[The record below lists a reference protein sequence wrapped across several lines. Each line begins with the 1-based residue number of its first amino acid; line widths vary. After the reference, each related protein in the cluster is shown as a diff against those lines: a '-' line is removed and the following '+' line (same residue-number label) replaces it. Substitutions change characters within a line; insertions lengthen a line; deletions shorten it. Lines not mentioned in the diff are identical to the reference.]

1 MRANALAQV
10 ILVRIY
16 IALVQTTDYIVN
28 VLVVYIKRM
37 ESKSTRSRAVPLRQ
51 VVIYLTLVRVQCSLP
66 EDVMSELDTITLRV
80 NKSEGVT
87 CWRDS
92 ST

>member
-1 MRANALAQV
+1 MRVNALAQV

-37 ESKSTRSRAVPLRQ
+37 ESKSTRSRACLLSK
-51 VVIYLTLVRVQCSLP
+51 VV
-66 EDVMSELDTITLRV
+66 M
-80 NKSEGVT
+80 
-87 CWRDS
+87 
-92 ST
+92 

>member
-1 MRANALAQV
+1 MRVNAPAQV

-16 IALVQTTDYIVN
+16 IALVQIIDYMEN
-28 VLVVYIKRM
+28 APVVYIKRM
-37 ESKSTRSRAVPLRQ
+37 ESKPTRSRDFLLRRL
-51 VVIYLTLVRVQCSLP
+51 VINLALVRVQCSPP